1 MTKQNQPRTVMKVS
15 SGLECTTDMP
25 TSEGE
30 SNVTSEVTWYGGMV
44 CGEGYGMG
52 GCGVGGGCGWDG
64 VPETMQSSEDMVA
77 HIEQHMPSAPHTGL
91 TPC

>member
-25 TSEGE
+25 TSGGE

-52 GCGVGGGCGWDG
+52 Y
-64 VPETMQSSEDMVA
+64 DM
-77 HIEQHMPSAPHTGL
+77 
-91 TPC
+91 